1 MLPPRQTTYG
11 QGNDGVYSP
20 TQYES
25 WGPAFDGSMRD
36 FGLPLPDGT
45 RPQIRYAAPSHD
57 VRKDLFNTGVNS
69 QNDISLLEAVKTV
82 PIFSPHSMSPRRA
95 LSLKTP
101 TTV

>member
-1 MLPPRQTTYG
+1 MLPPRQTTYV

-69 QNDISLLEAVKTV
+69 QNDISFAGGSEDRKSTRL
-82 PIFSPHSMSPRRA
+82 
-95 LSLKTP
+95 TP
-101 TTV
+101 VTWPSRMPSS